1 MDTFGNDLSYGG
13 QVLSKSELIS
23 RRERNGE
30 CITCGQKC
38 FNKKL
43 FKMVPIT
50 IPGVVLEGRCLAC
63 NPQDPN
69 KEILS
74 AAVTAVAP
82 PSKGKGGIRSK
93 LEKKSSR
100 SLAKSVSDTSTG
112 SRSTSERNYALRVA
126 ANTVLAT
133 APARNR
139 RQTIEEE
146 EHSDDDQFDEAPP
159 RRPSRNSG
167 SSRRESFSQ
176 SVTKRPSE
184 VMGIDLKALGD
195 DNTSDCASP
204 CPIEERKALA
214 QIHNPQ
220 NSAMDI
226 INIMMTNATSTV
238 IQNDGL
244 HALSLAFRSPTA
256 SVLNDIQRGCGYEVI
271 VSAMGKCASDAMAQ
285 TNACKVLFLAG
296 AAGDEIHQIAIVSAG
311 GLEALSDAMK
321 QFNDDMIVLEGCL
334 LALSNL
340 CIPEKN
346 MKFIFDNNLIEA
358 VVEIMSTSVD
368 NCGLQEH
375 GCAVLANLALH
386 DEARKRIRDSL
397 GCDTI
402 VVSMVVN
409 PMDVEVQSQA
419 LVAVRNLCAKD
430 EEIRVLFA
438 NSGGIDAVIGAMQC
452 HRNDTTIQERGSWVL
467 SILGAND
474 ENKMYIGENGGIDVI
489 VRAMCVHP
497 DDAGVQEKALRALW
511 TLSVAKELRYPI
523 VEVNTI
529 SATVAAMQAHSEDAA
544 VQEKGC
550 GILTNLAATS
560 SELKVQIVKE
570 GSLEVAVMA
579 MVLHGENEMLT
590 ERAVSLIKKLCIP
603 ENTEEMM
610 MANIAPMMTM
620 VAESFPR
627 CREKAHIILDFL
639 GEGDGG

>member
-1 MDTFGNDLSYGG
+1 M
-13 QVLSKSELIS
+13 
-23 RRERNGE
+23 
-30 CITCGQKC
+30 
-38 FNKKL
+38 
-43 FKMVPIT
+43 
-50 IPGVVLEGRCLAC
+50 C

-69 KEILS
+69 KEVLS
-74 AAVTAVAP
+74 AAVAAVAP
-82 PSKGKGGIRSK
+82 PSKSKRGLKSK
-93 LEKKSSR
+93 LERKGSKGGSSAR
-100 SLAKSVSDTSTG
+100 SLAKSVNETSSNT
-112 SRSTSERNYALRVA
+112 SRDGNYAMRVA
-126 ANTVLAT
+126 ASTIMAT
-133 APARNR
+133 TSATSRSNR
-139 RQTIEEE
+139 RDTIEE
-146 EHSDDDQFDEAPP
+146 EHSDDDEFEESQSGRKP
-159 RRPSRNSG
+159 RSSG

-176 SVTKRPSE
+176 SITQRPSA
-184 VMGIDLKALGD
+184 VLGIDLKAL
-195 DNTSDCASP
+195 DNDKTSDSASP

-226 INIMMTNATSTV
+226 INIMMTNSISTV

-256 SVLNDIQRGCGYEVI
+256 SVLNAIQRGCGYEVI
-271 VSAMGKCASDAMAQ
+271 VGAMGKCESDAMAQ
-285 TNACKVLFLAG
+285 TNACKVLFMAG

-311 GLEALSDAMK
+311 GLDALSDAMK
-321 QFNDDMIVLEGCL
+321 NFNDDMIVLEGCL

-346 MKFIFDNNLIEA
+346 MKCIFDLNLIEA
-358 VVEIMSTSVD
+358 VVEVMSTTVE

-386 DEARKRIRDSL
+386 DEARDRIRDSG

-419 LVAVRNLCAKD
+419 LAAVRNLCAKD

-438 NSGGIDAVIGAMQC
+438 NSGGIDAIIGAMQC

-467 SILGAND
+467 SILGANN

-489 VRAMCVHP
+489 VRSMCVHP

-511 TLSVAKELRYPI
+511 TLSVAKELRFPI

-560 SELKVQIVKE
+560 SQLKVQIVKE
-570 GSLEVAVMA
+570 GSLEAAVMA

-639 GEGDGG
+639 GEGDVG